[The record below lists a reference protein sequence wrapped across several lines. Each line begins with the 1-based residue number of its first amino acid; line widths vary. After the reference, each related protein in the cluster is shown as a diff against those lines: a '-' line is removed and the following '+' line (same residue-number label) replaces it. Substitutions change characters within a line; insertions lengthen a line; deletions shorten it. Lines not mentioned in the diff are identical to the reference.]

1 MEKEIAVEKV
11 NLDFSKHFSTDA
23 DYKELF
29 KIIRMRG
36 YKIDKIN
43 NIQISQ
49 DSLIS
54 IISTVDLKTGDNE
67 RILIFGISG
76 QPTYKQ
82 MCEVAYNDDLDI
94 DTRIIMFYH
103 PEEPECKYKV
113 NKLTVKTFANLL
125 NNCQMETFFIEIVA
139 SEDKDS
145 NDSFSYTNMMG
156 PYNQT
161 QTNYQELP
169 PQSLFQEGEI
179 WEYFNQYAYE
189 NDPSGPFA
197 DWECDGLP
205 GLDPDHW
212 LFARPDYVDSVGCAW
227 DENGMSLIVE
237 EISEYEQ
244 QKLKNLFQNRKT
256 ELEETFED
264 SKIIFQS
271 EPCKLIVTIDE
282 RPISECIDLPFDQ
295 NKIMLEKL
303 AEYQMLFY
311 QKFCLSQ

>member
-1 MEKEIAVEKV
+1 MKKE
-11 NLDFSKHFSTDA
+11 NFDFKKHFSADA

-29 KIIRMRG
+29 KIIRMQG
-36 YKIDKIN
+36 YKIDTIN

-54 IISTVDLKTGDNE
+54 IVSTVDLKTGDNE
-67 RILIFGISG
+67 KILVYGISG
-76 QPTYKQ
+76 KPTNNQ
-82 MCEVAYNDDLDI
+82 MREVAYNDDSDI
-94 DTRIIMFYH
+94 NARIITFYH
-103 PEEPECKYKV
+103 SDKYECKDKINKV
-113 NKLTVKTFANLL
+113 MAKTFANLL

-139 SEDKDS
+139 SKDKDS
-145 NDSFSYTNMMG
+145 NNSFSYTNMMG

-169 PQSLFQEGEI
+169 PQILFQKGEI

-197 DWECDGLP
+197 DWECENLP

-212 LFARPDYVDSVGCAW
+212 LFVRPDYVDSVGCAW

-264 SKIIFQS
+264 SKIIFQP
-271 EPCKLIVTIDE
+271 EPCKLIITIDE
-282 RPISECIDLPFDQ
+282 RPLSEFIDLPLEQ

-311 QKFCLSQ
+311 HKFCLSQ

>member
-1 MEKEIAVEKV
+1 MKKF
-11 NLDFSKHFSTDA
+11 NLDFNKHFSTDA

-29 KIIRMRG
+29 KIIRMQG
-36 YKIDKIN
+36 YEIVKNK

-54 IISTVDLKTGDNE
+54 IVSTVDLKTNDNKK
-67 RILIFGISG
+67 ILTYGVSG
-76 QPTYKQ
+76 QPTTKQ
-82 MCEVAYNDDLDI
+82 MCEVAYNNDSDI
-94 DTRIIMFYH
+94 DARIIVFYH
-103 PEEPECKYKV
+103 PDEPECKYKI

-139 SEDKDS
+139 SDDKDS
-145 NDSFSYTNMMG
+145 NNSFYYNNMMG

-179 WEYFNQYAYE
+179 WEYFNEYADE

-197 DWECDGLP
+197 DYGCDGLP

-212 LFARPDYVDSVGCAW
+212 LFVRPNYVDSVGCAW

-237 EISEYEQ
+237 ETSEYEQ

-256 ELEETFED
+256 ELEETFEN
-264 SKIIFQS
+264 SKIIFQP

-311 QKFCLSQ
+311 HKFCLDG